1 MASKKKLRKRIESL
15 QIELNALRASNN
27 SLHQDLRVVL
37 EGKDKNRILQIR
49 IRTQIE
55 DDFENAAWN
64 GKATRIGNG
73 FFHQIQNCSEY
84 EEMNQAHANKVSDF
98 LSDFKKPE
106 DALHDEKFKYEEL
119 EKRTCQPTQVNPE
132 KDTFSEKF
140 ISERLPIIEFS
151 PKNQTD
157 GLKKEEEKKEGSVPK
172 VDQ

>member
-15 QIELNALRASNN
+15 KIELNALRASNN

-37 EGKDKNRILQIR
+37 E
-49 IRTQIE
+49 
-55 DDFENAAWN
+55 

-172 VDQ
+172 ADQ